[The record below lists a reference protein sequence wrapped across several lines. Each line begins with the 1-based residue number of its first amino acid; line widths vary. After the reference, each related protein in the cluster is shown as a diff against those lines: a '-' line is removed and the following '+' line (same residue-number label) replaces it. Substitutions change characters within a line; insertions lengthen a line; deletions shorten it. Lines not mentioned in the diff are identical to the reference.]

1 MRINSSIRQ
10 ATYPV
15 AILGQRNFAL
25 VWSSVWSVQTG
36 NQMEAL
42 VLAWYILEVTGSPF
56 LVGLIASARM
66 GLNFLALFSGAFA
79 DRLPRHRLLA
89 VVELVLTGLGVSV
102 LLLMLTGF
110 LQVWHLFA
118 ITLSA
123 GLVRIFQMPTA
134 QALIGDTLPPDK
146 ISNGAALSSMA
157 QNLSTILGP
166 FIGGIL
172 YKTWGPEGGYTAI
185 ALLYFTSAVCAAFV
199 RPIRVTDVP
208 PRGSV
213 LGTVMEGLR
222 YVKGQQILW
231 ATLAI
236 AVIIN
241 LTGWPF
247 HTALLAIFA
256 GTVLEAGPDGLGTLT
271 AAFGIGALCGSIAW
285 ASFRNLRHIG
295 KLMILSVVVWHGSML
310 IFALSSSFYLSLA
323 ILLVTGVAFSSTQV
337 MMLTAMLRT
346 TQAEYRGRV
355 LGLRVLAIYAYSFGG
370 AGVGW
375 MAGVWGAPL
384 AATIIGITGVLLTCS
399 LAVFTPQLR
408 RA

>member
-1 MRINSSIRQ
+1 MRLNHSLRQ

-15 AILGQRNFAL
+15 AILSQRNFAL
-25 VWSSVWSVQTG
+25 VWSSIWTVQTG

-42 VLAWYILEVTGSPF
+42 ILGWYILEATGNPF

-66 GLNFLALFSGAFA
+66 GMNFLAMFSGAIA
-79 DRLPRHRLLA
+79 DRLPRNRLLV
-89 VVELVLTGLGVSV
+89 VVELILTALGISV
-102 LLLMLTGF
+102 LLLLLTGH
-110 LQVWHLFA
+110 LEVWHLFA
-118 ITLSA
+118 IVMSA

-134 QALIGDTLPPDK
+134 QALIGDTLPADK

-172 YKTWGPEGGYTAI
+172 YKTWGPEGGYTAV
-185 ALLYFTSAVCAAFV
+185 ALLYFASAACASFV
-199 RPIRVTDVP
+199 RPIRVSEVQ

-213 LGTVMEGLR
+213 LRTVMEGLQ
-222 YVKGQQILW
+222 YVKGQQVLW

-247 HTALLAIFA
+247 HTALLTIFA
-256 GTVLEAGPDGLGTLT
+256 GNVLETGPDGLGMLT

-285 ASFRNLRHIG
+285 ASFRNLRHVG
-295 KLMILSVVVWHGSML
+295 KLMILSVIVWHGSML
-310 IFALSSSFYLSLA
+310 VFALSTSFHLSLV
-323 ILLVTGVAFSSTQV
+323 ILLVTGAAFSSTQV

-346 TQAEYRGRV
+346 TQAEFRGRV
-355 LGLRVLAIYAYSFGG
+355 LGLRVLAIYAYAFGG
-370 AGVGW
+370 AGAGW
-375 MAGVWGAPL
+375 LAGEWGAP
-384 AATIIGITGVLLTCS
+384 ASAMIIGITGAALT
-399 LAVFTPQLR
+399 LALVVFTPQLR
-408 RA
+408 RS

>member
-1 MRINSSIRQ
+1 MNINSTIRQ
-10 ATYPV
+10 VAYPV
-15 AILGQRNFAL
+15 AILKERNFAL
-25 VWSSVWSVQTG
+25 VWSSVWTVQTG

-42 VLAWYILEVTGSPF
+42 VLAWYVLEFTGSPF

-66 GLNFLALFSGAFA
+66 GLNFLALFSGAIA

-89 VVELVLTGLGVSV
+89 VVELILTGLGLSI
-102 LLLMLTGF
+102 LALMLTG
-110 LQVWHLFA
+110 LLEVWHLFA
-118 ITLSA
+118 ITLGA
-123 GLVRIFQMPTA
+123 GLVRIFQMPSA

-166 FIGGIL
+166 FIGGLL
-172 YKTWGPEGGYTAI
+172 YKTWGPEGGYTAVS
-185 ALLYFTSAVCAAFV
+185 LLYFTSAICAFFV
-199 RPIRVTDVP
+199 RPIRISSSQ
-208 PRGSV
+208 REGSV

-222 YVKGQQILW
+222 YVKGQQVLW

-256 GTVLEAGPDGLGTLT
+256 GNVLETGPDGLGLLT
-271 AAFGIGALCGSIAW
+271 ASFGIGALGGSIAW
-285 ASFRNLRHIG
+285 ASFRNLRHVG
-295 KLMILSVVVWHGSML
+295 KLMILAVVIWHGSML
-310 IFALSSSFYLSLA
+310 VFALSTSMYLSMA
-323 ILLVTGVAFSSTQV
+323 ILLVTGMAFSSTQV
-337 MMLTAMLRT
+337 MMLTAMLRI

-355 LGLRVLAIYAYSFGG
+355 LGLRVLAIYAYAFGG
-370 AGVGW
+370 AGAGW
-375 MAGVWGAPL
+375 LAGFYSAPI
-384 AATIIGITGVLLTCS
+384 AAVIIGITGIVCTCGLTI
-399 LAVFTPQLR
+399 FTPQLR

>member
-1 MRINSSIRQ
+1 MRVSDAIRQ
-10 ATYPV
+10 AAYPV

-42 VLAWYILEVTGSPF
+42 VLAWYILEETGDPF

-66 GLNFLALFSGAFA
+66 GLNFLALFSGAIA

-89 VVELVLTGLGVSV
+89 VVEMILTCLGISV
-102 LLLMLTGF
+102 LLLMLSGF
-110 LQVWHLFA
+110 LEVWHLFA

-123 GLVRIFQMPTA
+123 GLVRIFQMPSA

-185 ALLYFTSAVCAAFV
+185 ALLYFTSAICAAFV
-199 RPIRVTDVP
+199 RPIRVSETQ

-213 LGTVMEGLR
+213 MRTVVEGLR
-222 YVKGQQILW
+222 YVKGQQVLW

-236 AVIIN
+236 AVVIN

-271 AAFGIGALCGSIAW
+271 ASFGIGALLGSIAW
-285 ASFRNLRHIG
+285 ASFRNLRHVG

-310 IFALSSSFYLSLA
+310 VFAFSTSFYLSMA
-323 ILLVTGVAFSSTQV
+323 ILLVTGAAFSSTQV

-346 TQAEYRGRV
+346 TQAEFRGRV
-355 LGLRVLAIYAYSFGG
+355 LGLRSLAIYAYVFGG
-370 AGVGW
+370 AGAGW
-375 MAGVWGAPL
+375 MAGAWGAPIS
-384 AATIIGITGVLLTCS
+384 AIIIGITGAVLTCC
-399 LAVFTPQLR
+399 LVVFTPQLR

>member
-1 MRINSSIRQ
+1 MRLSDSLRQ
-10 ATYPV
+10 VTYPV

-25 VWSSVWSVQTG
+25 VWSSVWTVQTG

-42 VLAWYILEVTGSPF
+42 ILAWYVLEATGSPF

-66 GLNFLALFSGAFA
+66 GLNFLALFSGAIA
-79 DRLPRHRLLA
+79 DRLTRHRLLA
-89 VVELVLTGLGVSV
+89 VIELVMTCLGLSILV
-102 LLLMLTGF
+102 LMLTGF

-134 QALIGDTLPPDK
+134 QALIGDTLPQDK

-172 YKTWGPEGGYTAI
+172 YKSWGPEGGYTAV
-185 ALLYFTSAVCAAFV
+185 ALLYFTSSICAYFV
-199 RPIRVTDVP
+199 RPIRVSET
-208 PRGSV
+208 RHQGSV
-213 LGTVMEGLR
+213 LRTVVEGLR

-256 GTVLEAGPDGLGTLT
+256 GNVLNTGPDGLGLLT
-271 AAFGIGALCGSIAW
+271 ASFGIGALGGSIAW

-310 IFALSSSFYLSLA
+310 VFALSTNLYLSLA
-323 ILLVTGVAFSSTQV
+323 ILLVTGAAFSSTQV

-346 TQAEYRGRV
+346 TQADYRGRV
-355 LGLRVLAIYAYSFGG
+355 LGLRVLAIYAYAFGG
-370 AGVGW
+370 AG
-375 MAGVWGAPL
+375 AGLLAGLWGAPL
-384 AATIIGITGVLLTCS
+384 AAIMIGITGAVLTCS